1 MTVIS
6 GTLSVDTF
14 LIISG
19 FLLAY
24 SIMKM
29 KSRASNINVI
39 PAAIFHRYLRQEKLL
54 FWNIE
59 NYLLCIVVYIFRLTP
74 LLAVV
79 VMIHATLFPFL
90 GSGPVY
96 PRHKQLFVEN
106 CQRYWWSALLY
117 MQNFINSRNM
127 VSKISHIN
135 NGISL
140 RSGSSAFLKAGIYQL
155 ICSYTYC
162 VYF

>member
-24 SIMKM
+24 SIMKI
-29 KSRASNINVI
+29 KSKATSINVI
-39 PAAIFHRYLRQEKLL
+39 PAAIFHRYLRQETL
-54 FWNIE
+54 FFDNIR
-59 NYLLCIVVYIFRLTP
+59 NYILCIVVYIFRLTP

-79 VMIHATLFPFL
+79 VMIHATLFPFI

-96 PRHKQLFVEN
+96 PRHKQLFAEN

-117 MQNFINSRNM
+117 MQNLINSRNM
-127 VSKISHIN
+127 VSKISDTN
-135 NGISL
+135 SGIIL
-140 RSGSSAFLKAGIYQL
+140 RSGFSVFLKAGTYQL
-155 ICSYTYC
+155 ICSYTFC